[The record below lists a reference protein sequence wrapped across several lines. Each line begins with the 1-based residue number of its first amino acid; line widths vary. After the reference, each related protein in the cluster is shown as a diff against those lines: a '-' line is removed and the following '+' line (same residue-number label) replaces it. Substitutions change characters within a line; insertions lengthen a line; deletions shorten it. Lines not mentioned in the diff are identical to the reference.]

1 VRIKVEPVPEGRL
14 EQLLIEYKRAAEQA
28 AEGKE
33 RAEELKARIKGFLLD
48 VPEGTQLPDG
58 FDVPADAHGR
68 YPGFSLTMK
77 TGWRLD
83 TDALK
88 EGDPATYIKYAV
100 KSKPTW
106 ELREKQVRG
115 RR

>member
-1 VRIKVEPVPEGRL
+1 VPPPQPQPQVKTRVKVEP
-14 EQLLIEYKRAAEQA
+14 Q
-28 AEGKE
+28 
-33 RAEELKARIKGFLLD
+33 
-48 VPEGTQLPDG
+48 PEGTTLPDG

-77 TGWRLD
+77 SGWRLD

-106 ELREKQVRG
+106 ELREKQPRG